1 MALPPF
7 LKKNKYRNPTSPT
20 DTAFQL
26 GYGTNMGF
34 FEHVQQEPITAK
46 QFNEHM
52 SVYAQGRDR
61 WMDAGFYPVQERLVQ
76 GAGIQKEGVLL
87 VDMGGSFGHDL
98 EDFRRKWPDVP
109 GRLVLQDL
117 PEVVCSAKGLDPSIE
132 VMPHDFFQ
140 PQPIKGKLDTHRGH
154 TGPSGDDAV

>member
-34 FEHVQQEPITAK
+34 FEYVQQEPITAK

-76 GAGIQKEGVLL
+76 GAGIQKEDVLL

-98 EDFRRKWPDVP
+98 ENFRRKWPDVP

-140 PQPIKGKLDTHRGH
+140 PQPIKGKLDTHRGRAC
-154 TGPSGDDAV
+154 PSLRW